1 MSGFND
7 VNEYLMKK
15 ADEEKAKMKKKEA
28 KAKEKRQKG
37 NNLA

>member
-7 VNEYLMKK
+7 INEYLMKK
-15 ADEEKAKMKKKEA
+15 ADEQKAKMKKKEA
-28 KAKEKRQKG
+28 KAKEKRKKG